1 MGIVH
6 TTYSPIHPTDRAWLV
21 AKITSKSHERGHII
35 PTEAAVEMVASGNLV
50 ERERVALAMVHLNPG
65 RTGEE
70 LDWMANATKREISK
84 RLAGL
89 SAKQKIRRG
98 SREEMRACQVTGRLC
113 LLWWPRQLGGL
124 SHG

>member
-1 MGIVH
+1 MAEFQS
-6 TTYSPIHPTDRAWLV
+6 TFFDSPPKIARSRDPISSHLAAGELV
-21 AKITSKSHERGHII
+21 TSGKL
-35 PTEAAVEMVASGNLV
+35 A
-50 ERERVALAMVHLNPG
+50 ERERVALAMVNLNPG

-70 LDWMANATKREISK
+70 LDQMAHATKREISK

-113 LLWWPRQLGGL
+113 LTWWPKKVSQ
-124 SHG
+124 